1 MNYRVSDLIIR
12 IKNATRAKRKRV
24 VLDNLKINKAI
35 CKVLVTEGF
44 LEGFDTEE
52 REGKKFLVA
61 LVKYEKRNPILTDV
75 LVVSKPSLRKYA
87 TASELPQ
94 IQRKGR
100 HTIILSTN
108 KGIMTGRE
116 ALKKNMGG
124 EILFRIW

>member
-1 MNYRVSDLIIR
+1 MNHRVSDLIIR
-12 IKNATRAKRKRV
+12 IKNAIRARRKEV
-24 VLDNLKINKAI
+24 AFDNLKINKAI
-35 CKVLVTEGF
+35 CKVLVSEGF
-44 LEGFDTEE
+44 LENFDV
-52 REGKKFLVA
+52 GIKDDKKVIIA
-61 LVKYEKRNPILTDV
+61 KIKYEKRVPVFTDV

-87 TASELPQ
+87 MSRQIPD

-116 ALKKNMGG
+116 AIKRNMGG

>member
-1 MNYRVSDLIIR
+1 MNHRVSDLIIR
-12 IKNATRAKRKRV
+12 IKNAIRAKRREV
-24 VLDNLKINKAI
+24 AFDNLKINKAI

-44 LEGFDTEE
+44 LESFEIATKDNRKVIIAKIKFD
-52 REGKKFLVA
+52 RRVPVF
-61 LVKYEKRNPILTDV
+61 TDV
-75 LVVSKPSLRKYA
+75 LVVSKPSLRRYA
-87 TASELPQ
+87 AASEIIG
-94 IQRKGR
+94 IQRKGK

>member
-1 MNYRVSDLIIR
+1 MNHRVSDLIIR
-12 IKNATRAKRKRV
+12 IKNATRAMRREV
-24 VLDNLKINKAI
+24 ALDNLKINKAI

-44 LEGFDTEE
+44 LEGFEVGTKED
-52 REGKKFLVA
+52 RKVIIAKI
-61 LVKYEKRNPILTDV
+61 KYDKRVPNFTDV

-87 TASELPQ
+87 SASEIPG

-116 ALKKNMGG
+116 AIKRNMGG

>member
-1 MNYRVSDLIIR
+1 MNHRVSDLIIR
-12 IKNATRAKRKRV
+12 IKNAVKAQRREV
-24 VLDNLKINKAI
+24 VFDNFKINKAI

-44 LEGFDTEE
+44 LEGFEAGI
-52 REGKKFLVA
+52 REGKKVLIA
-61 LVKYEKRNPILTDV
+61 KIKYEKRIPNFTDV

-87 TASELPQ
+87 AAKEILG

-116 ALKKNMGG
+116 ALRRNMRG
-124 EILFRIW
+124 EILFKIW

>member
-1 MNYRVSDLIIR
+1 MNHRVSDLIIR
-12 IKNATRAKRKRV
+12 IKNATRANRREV

-35 CKVLVTEGF
+35 CKVLVSEGF
-44 LEGFDTEE
+44 LESFEVGTKEN
-52 REGKKFLVA
+52 KKVIMA
-61 LVKYEKRNPILTDV
+61 KIKYDKRVPNFTDV
-75 LVVSKPSLRKYA
+75 LIVSKPSLRKYA
-87 TASELPQ
+87 SAAEIPN

-116 ALKKNMGG
+116 ALRRNMGG

>member
-1 MNYRVSDLIIR
+1 MNHRVSDLITR
-12 IKNATRAKRKRV
+12 IKNAVRAKRKEV
-24 VLDNLKINKAI
+24 IFDNFKINKAI
-35 CKVLVTEGF
+35 LKVLVSEGF
-44 LEGFDTEE
+44 LEGFNVDT
-52 REGKKFLVA
+52 RDGRKVLIA
-61 LVKYEKRNPILTDV
+61 IIKYEKRSPVFTDV

-87 TASELPQ
+87 TFKQIPE

-108 KGIMTGRE
+108 KGIMTGKD

>member
-1 MNYRVSDLIIR
+1 MNHRVSDLIIR
-12 IKNATRAKRKRV
+12 IKNAIRAKRKEV
-24 VLDNLKINKAI
+24 ALENLKINKAI

-44 LEGFDTEE
+44 LDGFEIGTKDD
-52 REGKKFLVA
+52 KKMIIA
-61 LVKYEKRNPILTDV
+61 KIKYDKRVPNFTDV

-87 TASELPQ
+87 GAAALPG
-94 IQRKGR
+94 IQKKGM

-116 ALKKNMGG
+116 AIKKNMGG

>member
-1 MNYRVSDLIIR
+1 MNHRVSDLIIR

-35 CKVLVTEGF
+35 CKVLVSEGF
-44 LEGFDTEE
+44 LENFETEVI
-52 REGKKFLVA
+52 EGKKVLVA
-61 LVKYEKRNPILTDV
+61 IIKYEKRNSVLTDV

-87 TASELPQ
+87 TAKEIPE
-94 IQRKGR
+94 IQRRGR

-108 KGIMTGRE
+108 KGIMTGRQ

>member
-12 IKNATRAKRKRV
+12 IKNAAYAKRKEV

-35 CKVLVTEGF
+35 LKVLVTEGF
-44 LEGFDTEE
+44 LEGFENETREE
-52 REGKKFLVA
+52 RKVLVA
-61 LVKYEKRNPILTDV
+61 KIKYERRNPVFTDV
-75 LVVSKPSLRKYA
+75 LVVSKPSLRIYA
-87 TASELPQ
+87 SVAEIPG

-124 EILFRIW
+124 EVLFRIW

>member
-12 IKNATRAKRKRV
+12 IKNAVRARRKEV

-35 CKVLVTEGF
+35 CKVLVSEGF
-44 LEGFDTEE
+44 LEHVDTITKDE
-52 REGKKFLVA
+52 KKVLVA
-61 LVKYEKRNPILTDV
+61 LIKYERRSPVLTDV
-75 LVVSKPSLRKYA
+75 LIVSKPSLRKYA
-87 TASELPQ
+87 TASSIPA

-116 ALKKNMGG
+116 ALKKNIGG
-124 EILFRIW
+124 EVLFRIW

>member
-1 MNYRVSDLIIR
+1 MNYRISDLIIR
-12 IKNATRAKRKRV
+12 IKNAAYAKRKQV
-24 VLDNLKINKAI
+24 ILENLKINKAI

-44 LEGFDTEE
+44 LEEFKTDT
-52 REGKKFLVA
+52 REGKKVLVA
-61 LVKYEKRNPILTDV
+61 IVKYEKRNPVLTDV

-87 TASELPQ
+87 TASELPA

>member
-1 MNYRVSDLIIR
+1 MNHRVSDLIIR

-35 CKVLVTEGF
+35 CKVLVSEGF
-44 LEGFDTEE
+44 LENFETEVI
-52 REGKKFLVA
+52 EGKKVLVA
-61 LVKYEKRNPILTDV
+61 IIKYEKRNSVLTDV

-87 TASELPQ
+87 TAKEIPE
-94 IQRKGR
+94 IQRRGR

-108 KGIMTGRE
+108 KGIMTGRQ

-124 EILFRIW
+124 EVLFRIW

>member
-12 IKNATRAKRKRV
+12 IKNATRSRRKEV
-24 VLDNLKINKAI
+24 VFDNFKINKAI

-44 LEGFDTEE
+44 LEGFEAATKDN
-52 REGKKFLVA
+52 KKVLIA
-61 LVKYEKRNPILTDV
+61 KIKYEKRVPNFTDV

-87 TASELPQ
+87 AASEIPG
-94 IQRKGR
+94 IQRKGK

-108 KGIMTGRE
+108 KGIMTSRE
-116 ALKKNMGG
+116 AIKRNMGG

>member
-1 MNYRVSDLIIR
+1 MNHRVSDLIIR
-12 IKNATRAKRKRV
+12 IKNATRANRREV
-24 VLDNLKINKAI
+24 ALDNLKINKAI
-35 CKVLVTEGF
+35 CKVLVSEGF
-44 LEGFDTEE
+44 LESFEIGTK
-52 REGKKFLVA
+52 EGKKVIIA
-61 LVKYEKRNPILTDV
+61 KIKYDKRIPNFTDV

-87 TASELPQ
+87 SAAEIPG

>member
-1 MNYRVSDLIIR
+1 MNHRVSDLIIR
-12 IKNATRAKRKRV
+12 IKNATRANRREV
-24 VLDNLKINKAI
+24 ALDNLKINKAI
-35 CKVLVTEGF
+35 CKVLVSEGF
-44 LEGFDTEE
+44 LESFEIGTK
-52 REGKKFLVA
+52 EGKKVIIA
-61 LVKYEKRNPILTDV
+61 KTKYDKRVPNFTDV

-87 TASELPQ
+87 SASEIPG

>member
-12 IKNATRAKRKRV
+12 IKNATRANRREV
-24 VLDNLKINKAI
+24 ALDNLKINKAI
-35 CKVLVTEGF
+35 CKVLVSEGF
-44 LEGFDTEE
+44 LESFEIGTK
-52 REGKKFLVA
+52 EGKKVIIA
-61 LVKYEKRNPILTDV
+61 KIKYDKRVPNFTDV

-87 TASELPQ
+87 SASEIPG

>member
-1 MNYRVSDLIIR
+1 MNHRVSDLIIR
-12 IKNATRAKRKRV
+12 IKNATRARRKEV
-24 VLDNLKINKAI
+24 ALDNLKINKAI

-44 LEGFDTEE
+44 LEGFEVGIKGDS
-52 REGKKFLVA
+52 KVIIAKI
-61 LVKYEKRNPILTDV
+61 KYDKRIPNFTDV

-87 TASELPQ
+87 AASEIPG

-116 ALKKNMGG
+116 AIKRNMGG